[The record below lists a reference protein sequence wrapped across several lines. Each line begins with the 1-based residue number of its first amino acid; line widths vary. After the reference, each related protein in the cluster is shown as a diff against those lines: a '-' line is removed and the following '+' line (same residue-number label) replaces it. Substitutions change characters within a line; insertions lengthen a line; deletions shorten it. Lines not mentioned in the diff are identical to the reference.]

1 MASGDSSLRSR
12 VPRPDEDDPASTE
25 LASDASLLLS
35 DLQKQLDAAVAQ
47 KQYHEAARL
56 QDEID
61 GLRAPVAD
69 SGAPPVG
76 ESEADPMLLTEE
88 EAEVAARLFSTV
100 QENAVEDATDNAKGC
115 CCMCCGV
122 LGMLWA
128 IIYFDLPV

>member
-1 MASGDSSLRSR
+1 MASADSSLRSR
-12 VPRPDEDDPASTE
+12 VPRPDEDGPAGTE

-61 GLRAPVAD
+61 RLRAPVAD
-69 SGAPPVG
+69 SGAPVG
-76 ESEADPMLLTEE
+76 ESETDPMLLTEE